1 MGCDNHLY
9 RGRSYGGRLVCRMG
23 TSADGWRPAY
33 PPCGVDAT
41 VVVMP
46 PSAIRSATH
55 RPDPVTARAV
65 GRCIGDGKRSRTTP
79 GRRA

>member
-46 PSAIRSATH
+46 PSAIPIRHPPA
-55 RPDPVTARAV
+55 
-65 GRCIGDGKRSRTTP
+65 
-79 GRRA
+79 